1 MTASSGSES
10 TIVPGESKAS
20 AGGEAT
26 GDRADAGTA
35 AAFGVAAPAGLFR
48 ARRYRPFA
56 NGQHSLAMKKVAGK
70 GREKDVRKLAK
81 DGGVDGPGGQ
91 PHPP

>member
-1 MTASSGSES
+1 MAKLGRRVGVGIAMTASSGSES

-35 AAFGVAAPAGLFR
+35 AAVGVAAPAGLFR
-48 ARRYRPFA
+48 AQRHRPFA
-56 NGQHSLAMKKVAGK
+56 NGPHSLAMK
-70 GREKDVRKLAK
+70 R
-81 DGGVDGPGGQ
+81 
-91 PHPP
+91 